1 MKQRML
7 CFAVDSQINLI
18 STHLFLWA
26 LSGLLTHVSLKSV
39 SAFVRYSANR
49 NIILKNTIWDE
60 EDHCWT
66 ARYSHW
72 ELNKWLHVQFLL
84 HVVLWSWHAGAFT
97 LKSTCLLVNTNST
110 ATFMFCDV
118 NKSVVSRSYFVLR
131 VPVMHVQ
138 SNVRL
143 LSLCRWWWWWWGS
156 WWCVQSELIVA
167 DWPWVVS
174 LVSCWRPTN
183 THIVHTLTSLSLAV
197 SCQRVFIQCSMCSH
211 SLSSPIFHYLS
222 GNLIFSFFS

>member
-97 LKSTCLLVNTNST
+97 LKCTCLLVNTNST
-110 ATFMFCDV
+110 ATYVLWCKQDCCQSQLLCFACACYARAIKCPSFV
-118 NKSVVSRSYFVLR
+118 FVSVVV
-131 VPVMHVQ
+131 VVV
-138 SNVRL
+138 
-143 LSLCRWWWWWWGS
+143 GG
-156 WWCVQSELIVA
+156 A
-167 DWPWVVS
+167 DGV
-174 LVSCWRPTN
+174 C
-183 THIVHTLTSLSLAV
+183 SLSW
-197 SCQRVFIQCSMCSH
+197 
-211 SLSSPIFHYLS
+211 
-222 GNLIFSFFS
+222 

>member
-49 NIILKNTIWDE
+49 NKILKNTIWDE

-143 LSLCRWWWWWWGS
+143 LSLCRWWWWWWGELMVCAVWADS
-156 WWCVQSELIVA
+156 GRLAMSRVPCFLLEAYKHTHCTHTYFTLLSCFLSACVYPV
-167 DWPWVVS
+167 
-174 LVSCWRPTN
+174 
-183 THIVHTLTSLSLAV
+183 
-197 SCQRVFIQCSMCSH
+197 
-211 SLSSPIFHYLS
+211 
-222 GNLIFSFFS
+222 